1 MRSGETSGRSRIRYG
16 NSGKEA
22 RMEKWERTREGE
34 AWEKDVFEVA
44 QEAAFLMENR
54 IYTGDLS
61 DADLYF
67 VANRARYLA
76 DCALAIDAYLARALG
91 ERLWTRS
98 QLWRPLEQ
106 TQEYKEI
113 EEPR

>member
-1 MRSGETSGRSRIRYG
+1 MV
-16 NSGKEA
+16 
-22 RMEKWERTREGE
+22 EKWERTKEGVVYE
-34 AWEKDVFEVA
+34 NDIFEVA
-44 QEAAFLMENR
+44 QGAAFLMESR
-54 IYTGDLS
+54 MYTGDMS